1 MASRVPVIIIAG
13 QEDQLVDTETQS
25 ARLHRELAGSVLCC
39 VPRTGHIVHQTAAEA
54 VMAAIDEAA
63 EVGDAEGRPT
73 PARPSIAEMLGA

>member
-1 MASRVPVIIIAG
+1 VIIIAG

-25 ARLHRELAGSVLCC
+25 ARLHRELPRSVLRR
-39 VPRTGHIVHQTAAEA
+39 VPRSGHMVYQTAAEA

-63 EVGDAEGRPT
+63 DVVDEGRPA